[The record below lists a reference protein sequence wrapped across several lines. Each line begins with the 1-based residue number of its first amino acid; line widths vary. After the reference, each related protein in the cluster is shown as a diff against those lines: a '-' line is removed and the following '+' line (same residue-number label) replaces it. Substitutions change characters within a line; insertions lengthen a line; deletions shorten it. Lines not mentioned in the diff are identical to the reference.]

1 MCLHDDTIIHIQ
13 HALIYPGHVIFYVDS
28 PLYVHV
34 RMSRHEHA
42 HSGCIRI
49 HAVHIYPMH
58 TFWFL
63 CMYNSDNSDIVSE
76 RERTQACVFLG
87 DRREKT
93 GKAAGPDG
101 GYALLKVQTALL
113 TTDNPYQCL
122 YVCVCVCVCVCV
134 YVCMHV
140 CMYVCIRVR
149 LIKDIWARLVF
160 STDLRDTRKFW

>member
-1 MCLHDDTIIHIQ
+1 MCM
-13 HALIYPGHVIFYVDS
+13 Y
-28 PLYVHV
+28 
-34 RMSRHEHA
+34 
-42 HSGCIRI
+42 GCQDMNMRTADVYAYMLCTYI
-49 HAVHIYPMH
+49 PC

-63 CMYNSDNSDIVSE
+63 CMYNSDIVSE

-122 YVCVCVCVCVCV
+122 YVCVCVCVCVCM
-134 YVCMHV
+134 CV
-140 CMYVCIRVR
+140 CMYVCMYVS
-149 LIKDIWARLVF
+149 A
-160 STDLRDTRKFW
+160 